1 MSYTDMLH
9 VFIGLCIGLL
19 VGLCGGV
26 AFVLKGGLGK

>member
-26 AFVLKGGLGK
+26 AFFLKGGLGK

>member
-9 VFIGLCIGLL
+9 VFIGLCIGFLA
-19 VGLCGGV
+19 GLCGGV

>member
-9 VFIGLCIGLL
+9 VFIGMCIGFL

-26 AFVLKGGLGK
+26 AFVIKGGLGK